1 MSSKTDI
8 AGLIKQIHQSSLK
21 LVIVSSG
28 GGTNAIA
35 SISKFQEPPKLF
47 LRATFLMQESHWLI
61 TCLKNPIS
69 IVLWTQL

>member
-8 AGLIKQIHQSSLK
+8 AGLIEQIHQSPLK

-35 SISKFQEPPKLF
+35 SLLKVPGASKTVL
-47 LRATFLMQESHWLI
+47 ESYIPYARESLAH
-61 TCLKNPIS
+61 
-69 IVLWTQL
+69 